1 MNRTKDMIALK
12 RCPDCEHS
20 GEGALV
26 RRRITHRWE
35 EGVDETRQYSAEI
48 DVIACTK
55 CGAQM
60 IDEYARLQQH
70 EVWCK
75 ENGLLGPRAIR
86 DLRRNLKLSREDF
99 AKLLRLGSASVSRW
113 ERGVVVQNA
122 ALDSLLRL
130 LARRENVRDLAAW
143 ARVPAP
149 HALTDHGSPTAG
161 GHVELPIQ
169 AAARTSAPIEPR
181 MQFVAEDGTR
191 RPIKHSKHYEA
202 TEETR
207 KRAAK
212 FALSSRTA

>member
-55 CGAQM
+55 CGAQV

-86 DLRRNLKLSREDF
+86 ELQKS
-99 AKLLRLGSASVSRW
+99 
-113 ERGVVVQNA
+113 
-122 ALDSLLRL
+122 
-130 LARRENVRDLAAW
+130 
-143 ARVPAP
+143 P
-149 HALTDHGSPTAG
+149 HFH
-161 GHVELPIQ
+161 
-169 AAARTSAPIEPR
+169 
-181 MQFVAEDGTR
+181 
-191 RPIKHSKHYEA
+191 
-202 TEETR
+202 
-207 KRAAK
+207 
-212 FALSSRTA
+212 